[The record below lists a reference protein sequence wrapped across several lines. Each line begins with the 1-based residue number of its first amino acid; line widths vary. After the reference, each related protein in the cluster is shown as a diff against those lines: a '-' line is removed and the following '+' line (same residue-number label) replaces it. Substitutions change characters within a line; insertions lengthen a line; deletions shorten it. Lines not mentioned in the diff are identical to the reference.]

1 MFCPDTNHQLENA
14 YEHGK
19 LPTMVYINKQNHAR
33 KAIHRPLHRHDSICE
48 LLLVY
53 RGTGTYYVNGK
64 SYPLS
69 EGSVIYYN
77 QGDLHEVI
85 SETENEIGDYCIG
98 ITNLHRCNLP
108 PNCLISPDEPSVRHA
123 GGLFPMLRSMCEQMY
138 ALEGTNE
145 EGKLTAQLLCA
156 AIILLT
162 SQIEGFPLTGA
173 KESDEAHMVLRIR
186 NYLNAHFMEDI
197 TLDTAGEALGC
208 SATYISHIFKK
219 ATGRTPI
226 QYMIHRRIGHAQTLL
241 ISTDHP
247 VTRIA
252 TIVGYDNT
260 NYFSTIFSKVVGM
273 SPARYREFYKEEMK
287 GQKDQS

>member
-1 MFCPDTNHQLENA
+1 M
-14 YEHGK
+14 
-19 LPTMVYINKQNHAR
+19 
-33 KAIHRPLHRHDSICE
+33 
-48 LLLVY
+48 
-53 RGTGTYYVNGK
+53 NGK

-226 QYMIHRRIGHAQTLL
+226 QYLIRRRIGHAQTLL

>member
-1 MFCPDTNHQLENA
+1 MLCPDTLHRLESIFEN
-14 YEHGK
+14 GK
-19 LPTMVYINKQNHAR
+19 LPTLVYINKQNHTR

-77 QGDLHEVI
+77 QGDLHEVV

-98 ITNLHRCNLP
+98 ISNLRRCGLP
-108 PNCLISPDEPSVRHA
+108 PGCLISPGGPSVRQA
-123 GGLFPMLRSMCEQMY
+123 GPLYPMLLTMCEQMY
-138 ALEGTNE
+138 TLEGTNA
-145 EGKLTAQLLCA
+145 EGKLTAQLLCS
-156 AIILLT
+156 AIIVLT
-162 SQIEGFPLTGA
+162 SQIESFPLNGTE
-173 KESDEAHMVLRIR
+173 ESDEAHMVLRIR
-186 NYLNAHFMEDI
+186 NYLNEHFMEDI

-226 QYMIHRRIGHAQTLL
+226 QYIIRRRIGHAQTLL
-241 ISTDHP
+241 ISTDHS

-252 TIVGYDNT
+252 ALVGYDNT
-260 NYFSTIFSKVVGM
+260 NYFSTIFSKIVGM
-273 SPARYREFYKEEMK
+273 SPARYREFYKEEMR
-287 GQKDQS
+287 GLKDQS

>member
-1 MFCPDTNHQLENA
+1 MFYPDTTHRLETIF
-14 YEHGK
+14 EHGK
-19 LPTMVYINKQNHAR
+19 LPALVYINKQNHTR

-77 QGDLHEVI
+77 QGDLHEVV

-98 ITNLHRCNLP
+98 ITNLNRCNLP
-108 PNCLISPDEPSVRHA
+108 PNCLISPDEPSVRQA
-123 GGLFPMLRSMCEQMY
+123 GGLFPMLLSMCEQMY

-145 EGKLTAQLLCA
+145 EGELTVQLLCSA
-156 AIILLT
+156 LIVLT
-162 SQIEGFPLTGA
+162 CQLEDFPLTSA
-173 KESDEAHMVLRIR
+173 NESDEAYMVLRIR
-186 NYLNAHFMEDI
+186 NYLNEHFMEDI

>member
-1 MFCPDTNHQLENA
+1 
-14 YEHGK
+14 
-19 LPTMVYINKQNHAR
+19 
-33 KAIHRPLHRHDSICE
+33 
-48 LLLVY
+48 
-53 RGTGTYYVNGK
+53 
-64 SYPLS
+64 
-69 EGSVIYYN
+69 YN

-226 QYMIHRRIGHAQTLL
+226 QYLIRRRIGHAQTLL

-252 TIVGYDNT
+252 TTVGYDNT